1 MNYIILDLE
10 ATCKENDQTFEN
22 EIIEIGAVKINS
34 KLETVDEFSQFL
46 KPVIN
51 PILTPFC
58 TKLTTIKQSDV
69 DSAKHPIRVI
79 QDFIDWCSKD
89 NYLISSYLLCSWGFY
104 DKKQFKHDC
113 NYHRLNTRWLNNHIS
128 LKHQFA
134 EIKNIRPCG
143 MGKALS
149 MLKLPLEGTHH
160 RGIDDAKNIAKIFK
174 VCSDQWDL
182 S

>member
-22 EIIEIGAVKINS
+22 EIIEIGAVKVND
-34 KLETVDEFSQFL
+34 KLETIDEFSAFL

-58 TKLTTIKQSDV
+58 TKLTTITQPDVNGAKNPKQ
-69 DSAKHPIRVI
+69 VI
-79 QDFIDWCSKD
+79 QDFISWCNDD
-89 NYLISSYLLCSWGFY
+89 NYILCSWGFY

-113 NYHRLNTRWLNNHIS
+113 NYHRLQTRWLNPHIS

-134 EIKNIRPCG
+134 EIKKIRPCG
-143 MGKALS
+143 MGKALN

-160 RGIDDAKNIAKIFK
+160 RGIDDARNISKIFK
-174 VCSDQWDL
+174 DCFGQWDL
-182 S
+182 D